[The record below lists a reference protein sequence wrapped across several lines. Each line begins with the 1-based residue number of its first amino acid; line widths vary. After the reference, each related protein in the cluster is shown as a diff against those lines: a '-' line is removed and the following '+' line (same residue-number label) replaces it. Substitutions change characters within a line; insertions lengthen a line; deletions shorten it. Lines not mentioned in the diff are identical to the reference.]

1 MSDLSRRQLLR
12 VLARAAVA
20 ASAIDKVAAE
30 QVHRM
35 IEGQAA
41 LTGAPYAPTAL
52 TRHEYLSLDRLT
64 DLIIPAEGPTPGARA
79 AGAAAWIDMLAGQ
92 NQQLLQIYR
101 DGIAWLDASS
111 KDAGG
116 FVAVSEERQRAVLA
130 AVAIKRIQRPESVEG
145 TRFFELARRMTVD
158 AFYTSRLGF
167 ARLGYQGNDALAEFT
182 VPAAVIAYM
191 NARSPI

>member
-12 VLARAAVA
+12 ALGAAAVA
-20 ASAIDKVAAE
+20 ASAIDNVAAQ

-41 LTGAPYAPTAL
+41 VTGAPYSPTAL

-64 DLIIPAEGPTPGARA
+64 DLIIPAEGSTPGARA

-101 DGIAWLDASS
+101 DGIAWLDTSS
-111 KDAGG
+111 KDPRG
-116 FVAVSEERQRAVLA
+116 FLAISEDRRKALLDTVAVKSNQH
-130 AVAIKRIQRPESVEG
+130 PESADG
-145 TRFFELARRMTVD
+145 ARFFELARRMTVD
-158 AFYTSRLGF
+158 AFYTSRAGF
-167 ARLGYQGNDALAEFT
+167 ARLGYQGNDALAEFS
-182 VPAAVIAYM
+182 VPPAVIASM
-191 NARSPI
+191 NAPSPI